1 MKRIIFK
8 GLGLTGSI
16 THENQIIKDGAII
29 EVEDNIAEA
38 YTKIGL
44 AYEVTD
50 ELDAIKLQEKIE
62 KDEATRKK
70 VMEAAAKEKGGKK

>member
-8 GLGLTGSI
+8 GLGPTGNV
-16 THENQIIKDGAII
+16 THEGQIIKDGAII

-38 YTKIGL
+38 YIKLGI

-50 ELDAIKLQEKIE
+50 ELDAIKLQEKIK

-70 VMEAAAKEKGGKK
+70 VIEAASKERGGKK

>member
-8 GLGLTGSI
+8 GLGPTGNV
-16 THENQIIKDGAII
+16 THDGQIIKDGAII

-38 YTKIGL
+38 YIKLGI

-50 ELDAIKLQEKIE
+50 ELDAIKLQEKIK
-62 KDEATRKK
+62 KDEATREK
-70 VMEAAAKEKGGKK
+70 VIKAAAEKKGGKK